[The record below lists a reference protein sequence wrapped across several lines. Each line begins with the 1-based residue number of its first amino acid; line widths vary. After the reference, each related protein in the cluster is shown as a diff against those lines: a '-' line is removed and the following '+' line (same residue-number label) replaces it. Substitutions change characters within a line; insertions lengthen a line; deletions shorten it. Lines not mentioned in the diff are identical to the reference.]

1 MTLDSKNL
9 ACTLPGSTCSKCGA
23 ATTKDR
29 DTELNDILQVLEIV
43 PTRADAPNAH
53 VCRAILK
60 NTFGSKRGRYLIDRF
75 LEDKVVPGTK
85 AYNRR
90 HIMMIDRRPL
100 RRQQVILETLLTSE

>member
-9 ACTLPGSTCSKCGA
+9 ACTSPGSTCSKCGA

-60 NTFGSKRGRYLIDRF
+60 NTFGSKRGRYLIESF

-85 AYNRR
+85 AYYRR
-90 HIMMIDRRPL
+90 HIMMIDRKPL
-100 RRQQVILETLLTSE
+100 GPKQVISEASPTSE